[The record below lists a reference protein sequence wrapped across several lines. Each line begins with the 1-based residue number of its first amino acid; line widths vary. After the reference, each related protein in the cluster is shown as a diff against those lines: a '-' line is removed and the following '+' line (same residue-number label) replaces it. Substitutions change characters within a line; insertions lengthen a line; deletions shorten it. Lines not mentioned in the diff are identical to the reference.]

1 VTKVFS
7 GRVARR
13 AAWTA
18 ALAGIAAPVV
28 AQQVAPAP
36 QTTPTPTLQAV
47 PVPPFVPNPPVVL
60 PVLTAAQAAELAPIL
75 NEAGFAQG
83 LRRVGDPAPGFK
95 DSETLVR
102 AALDYARAVHSG
114 RLAESDFDPN
124 WGLRPAAYDP
134 LPAFAEAVKQNRVGA
149 WLRDLPPP
157 WAGYDTLQKGLAT
170 YRKIVAAGGSV
181 AVATAE

>member
-1 VTKVFS
+1 MTKVFS

-60 PVLTAAQAAELAPIL
+60 LHSFLPEGWLTVAALELGAVAAEGLLYRYSGLYERPYRFSLIANTLSFSLGFVL
-75 NEAGFAQG
+75 NQ
-83 LRRVGDPAPGFK
+83 L
-95 DSETLVR
+95 
-102 AALDYARAVHSG
+102 
-114 RLAESDFDPN
+114 
-124 WGLRPAAYDP
+124 
-134 LPAFAEAVKQNRVGA
+134 
-149 WLRDLPPP
+149 
-157 WAGYDTLQKGLAT
+157 
-170 YRKIVAAGGSV
+170 I
-181 AVATAE
+181 